1 MEKRSEYSIKDGEL
15 LIKIAHKAI
24 KEYITNGEIIDVKK
38 EFNPPSYLLEKRG
51 VFVTLTIDGELR
63 GCIGLPLPIQS
74 LAEAVRDMAIS
85 AATED
90 YRFIPVSESEVDQIL
105 IEVSVLTVP
114 QELKLERKED
124 APKKIKV
131 GRDGLIIESDW
142 QRGLLLPQVAVEERW
157 NEKEFLDHTCIKAGL
172 HEGCWK
178 EKDTK
183 IFTFQA
189 IIFKEEK
196 NGKVKMIL
204 PEYD

>member
-1 MEKRSEYSIKDGEL
+1 MEKKSEYSIKDGEL
-15 LIKIAHKAI
+15 LVKIAHKAI
-24 KEYITNGEIIDVKK
+24 KEYVINGEIIEVKK
-38 EFNPPSYLLEKRG
+38 EFNPPSHLLEKRG